1 MNECRIQYWDS
12 IVLIIIENQRKFCS
26 GQKES
31 VDTVT
36 VYHLLYDYQEA
47 FTRFR
52 KHNAIYQ
59 LIHINTMN
67 KILLFSLREGECHP
81 SSREYRRIEVSLH
94 GGADAKQPDF
104 FQTEVPR
111 PPASGFHTAA
121 ERNWCLL
128 LNIITDNV
136 RAIAS
141 Q

>member
-31 VDTVT
+31 VYTVT
-36 VYHLLYDYQEA
+36 VYHLLYDYQEP

-52 KHNAIYQ
+52 KQNAIYQ

-67 KILLFSLREGECHP
+67 KILLFSLRQGECHP
-81 SSREYRRIEVSLH
+81 SFREYCRIEASLH

-104 FQTEVPR
+104 FQTEVLR
-111 PPASGFHTAA
+111 LVASSFHNAD
-121 ERNWCLL
+121 ERNW
-128 LNIITDNV
+128 
-136 RAIAS
+136 
-141 Q
+141 